1 MGGGSLKWGPP
12 LVKRDLDYRFLP
24 RIVNPLKWVCGSEWV
39 GVFVKN
45 EVKWVGVFVKN
56 EVKWVCTSGERAI
69 LSKMTCQFLA
79 SCHF

>member
-24 RIVNPLKWVCGSEWV
+24 PHAYKFFTISLPFKWVSSSEW
-39 GVFVKN
+39 GCVFVKN
-45 EVKWVGVFVKN
+45 D
-56 EVKWVCTSGERAI
+56 VKWVCDSEGVVIFDEND
-69 LSKMTCQFLA
+69 LSFLA